1 MSWLLTLGGAAAG
14 AAAGWVVGRRG
25 RAEVVVDRGS
35 VGLDGAGVE
44 ADRFRA
50 VLGSMRAGVIVLDGA
65 GTVVELNDR
74 AGHLLALGS
83 DPVGRPLEEAIEL
96 PALVDL
102 VGQAGPGPTAEL
114 ELPGPPPRVLTAQ
127 IAHPSSGGRI
137 LLLHDVT
144 ERRHLEGIKRD
155 FVANASHELRT
166 PVTVIRANAETLLDG
181 ALDEAEVA
189 RQFVEGIY
197 RNATRLSDLL
207 SDMLDLSRLEAG
219 RYVLEPRVMPM
230 LPVLEQARSAVQER
244 AASKGVTVEVH
255 APAGLEGFADP
266 QALDQVLVNLT
277 DNAVKYTP
285 SGGSVTL
292 RAMARGARVRLEVA
306 DDGPGI
312 PQEHRQ
318 RVFERFYRVDTGR
331 SRALGGTGLGLA
343 IVRLLVTA
351 MDGEVGMEPLEPHGS
366 LFWVELPP

>member
-1 MSWLLTLGGAAAG
+1 VSWALALGGAALGAVAG
-14 AAAGWVVGRRG
+14 WAAGRGGRS
-25 RAEVVVDRGS
+25 RAPTNPRPRALSGPAEQ
-35 VGLDGAGVE
+35 E
-44 ADRFRA
+44 RFTA
-50 VLGSMRAGVIVLDGA
+50 VLGSMRAGVIVLDESD
-65 GTVVELNDR
+65 VVCEVNDR
-74 AGHLLALGS
+74 AGHLLDLQG
-83 DPVGRPLEEAIEL
+83 DPVGRPLQQAIDL
-96 PALVDL
+96 PALTCL
-102 VGQAGPGPTAEL
+102 LGQADPEMAAKL
-114 ELPGPPPRVLTAQ
+114 ELPGPTAKVLEARV
-127 IAHPSSGGRI
+127 AHPASGGRI

-144 ERRHLEGIKRD
+144 ERHHLEGIKRD

-244 AASKGVTVEVH
+244 AASKGVTVDVH
-255 APAGLEGFADP
+255 APAELEGFADP
-266 QALDQVLVNLT
+266 RALDQVLVNLI

-292 RAMARGARVRLEVA
+292 RATALGVGVRLEVA

-312 PQEHRQ
+312 PAEHRQ

-351 MDGEVGMEPLEPHGS
+351 MDGQVGIEPLEPHGS